1 MVKGRTMNKK
11 NRLAIVSL
19 CSLMVAWSC
28 TGEKKESPSKKSSS
42 PPPTQ
47 AVKEIEGYQSV
58 NVPDGGTISGKVLFT
73 GDWKPVAIPVAKDQQ
88 VCGRTQKD
96 PSLVLDGQGGVRSAL
111 VRITD
116 IRKGKSMG
124 RMQPALNQ
132 KGCEF
137 RPHMLVFPV
146 GTTLEIRNSD
156 GILHNVHSFSKK
168 NTPFNKAQPKFRKKI
183 THTFTKAEIVSIKCD
198 VHSWMSGWLV
208 VSDHP
213 YYDVT
218 SEGGAFELANVPPGK
233 YTVEIW
239 HERLGKQTKSVSVEP
254 GGHVKL
260 NFQVSQLRSP

>member
-1 MVKGRTMNKK
+1 MNKK
-11 NRLAIVSL
+11 NRWAIVSL
-19 CSLMVAWSC
+19 CSLMVVWSC
-28 TGEKKESPSKKSSS
+28 TGEKKESPPKKSSS

-47 AVKEIEGYQSV
+47 AVMEIEGYQSV

-73 GDWKPVAIPVAKDQQ
+73 GDWKPVTIPVAKDQQ
-88 VCGRTQKD
+88 VCGRTRQD
-96 PSLVLDGQGGVRSAL
+96 PSLVLDGQGGVRNAL

-116 IRKGKSMG
+116 IRKGKGLGGMHPVLDQ
-124 RMQPALNQ
+124 R
-132 KGCEF
+132 GCEF
-137 RPHMLVFPV
+137 RPHMLVVPV

-218 SEGGAFELANVPPGK
+218 SEGGAFELPNVPPGK

-239 HERLGKQTKSVSVEP
+239 HERLGKQTKNVSVEP
-254 GGHVKL
+254 GSHVKL

>member
-1 MVKGRTMNKK
+1 MGK
-11 NRLAIVSL
+11 NNCLA
-19 CSLMVAWSC
+19 VAAFFLIFVLWSC
-28 TGEKKESPSKKSSS
+28 AGEKKESPPKKSSS

-47 AVKEIEGYQSV
+47 AARAIEGYQSV

-73 GDWKPVAIPVAKDQQ
+73 GDWKPVTITATKDQQ
-88 VCGRTQKD
+88 VCGRTRQD
-96 PSLVLDGQGGVRSAL
+96 PSLVLDGQGGVRNAL

-116 IRKGKSMG
+116 IRKGKG
-124 RMQPALNQ
+124 IGEVQPVLDQ

-156 GILHNVHSFSKK
+156 EILHNVHSFSKK

-183 THTFTKAEIVSIKCD
+183 NHTFTEAEIVSIKCD

-218 SEGGAFELANVPPGK
+218 SEGGAFELANVPEGK

-239 HERLGKQTKSVSVEP
+239 HEKLGKQTKSVSVEP

>member
-11 NRLAIVSL
+11 NPMVMVSL
-19 CSLMVAWSC
+19 FSLMVVWSC
-28 TGEKKESPSKKSSS
+28 TGEEKESPPTKSSS
-42 PPPTQ
+42 APPTQ

-58 NVPDGGTISGKVLFT
+58 NVPNGGTISGKVLFT

-88 VCGRTQKD
+88 VCGRSQQD
-96 PSLVLDGQGGVRSAL
+96 PSLVLGGQGGVLNAL

-116 IRKGKSMG
+116 IRKGKGMG
-124 RMQPALNQ
+124 GTQPVLDQ
-132 KGCEF
+132 KGCEY
-137 RPHMLVFPV
+137 RPHMLAFPV
-146 GTTLEIRNSD
+146 GTTLEILNSD

-183 THTFTKAEIVSIKCD
+183 THTFTEAEIVSIKCD

-208 VSDHP
+208 ISDHP

-233 YTVEIW
+233 YTVEVW
-239 HERLGKQTKSVSVEP
+239 HEKLGKQTKSVYVEP
-254 GGHVKL
+254 GGQVKL
-260 NFQVSQLRSP
+260 DFQVSQLRSP

>member
-1 MVKGRTMNKK
+1 MEK
-11 NRLAIVSL
+11 NAQLAIVVL
-19 CSLMVAWSC
+19 FLMVVWSC
-28 TGEKKESPSKKSSS
+28 TGEKKESPPKKSSS

-73 GDWKPVAIPVAKDQQ
+73 GDWKPVTMPVPKDQQ
-88 VCGRTQKD
+88 VCGKTRQD
-96 PSLVLDGQGGVRSAL
+96 PSLDLDGQGGVRNAL

-116 IRKGKSMG
+116 IRKGKGMG
-124 RMQPALNQ
+124 EMHPVLDQ

-137 RPHMLVFPV
+137 RPHMLVVPV
-146 GTTLEIRNSD
+146 GSTLEILNSD

-183 THTFTKAEIVSIKCD
+183 IHTFTNAEIVSIKCD
-198 VHSWMSGWLV
+198 VHGWMSGWLV
-208 VSDHP
+208 VSGHP

-218 SEGGAFELANVPPGK
+218 SEGGAFELTDVPPGK